1 MQTFRFVE
9 EPNGVKEPK
18 PSFLKKLRKTVI
30 YLFLAVLVILL
41 GLLSLLFIY
50 EDEVKAAVISEL
62 NKHLKAEIKIA
73 PENIDL
79 TIIKTFPDCSIQ
91 FKNLLMYEAL
101 PVKKRDTLMFAK
113 QLNLHFSMKDLW
125 NKKYNIQKIRLN
137 GAVIKLQVL
146 KSGQPNYIFWQSDT
160 TAKQQPDQGL
170 AFALDA
176 VKLQDCRLSYKDHQS
191 RFKTTL
197 NVSSLS
203 FKGNFN
209 ATDFDINST
218 GKLLV
223 HELIH
228 ENTNFLSGK
237 SCEFSV
243 ELDAKGDNYTFRK
256 TRINLNQ
263 LAFELKGG
271 FVFKDQLKK
280 LDVSFTAP
288 KLDIVSILSLLPEKF
303 KKDIHDYESA
313 GSFYAN
319 GNVNYTPET
328 SFAIQSDFGIRNG
341 NITYVPNSTTASQV
355 NLDGQLRVNK
365 NSSRLDLK
373 TIHLNLKEDELN
385 GSCSISDFSEP
396 YIQTTIQARVNLAN
410 LQAFLAI
417 DTINTMKGNLKLDAK
432 AEGRLED
439 LKKQA
444 FSSKVNLELNA
455 LVSNLEVGFK
465 NDEHIFAVENCQV
478 IAAERDIEVKDLKLK
493 RGSSDILL
501 NGKLPGFFNYLAEE
515 NAPLTISGNL
525 VSNYLKLEDFMVKYK
540 SSGGEAPLIPKNM
553 RFQLNADISRF
564 SYAKFEAQA
573 VKGEI
578 EIKNQKAIVSDMRL
592 QTMGGEAVIDAF
604 ADNSKHQLE
613 VVLQSKLK
621 NINISSLFLQLNNF
635 GQSTLQDKNIK
646 GFASADIE
654 FSGSWSNQLEA
665 DLSSLHSVCNLTIER
680 GELIDFKPLLSL
692 SRFVEIS
699 DLQRIKFADL
709 QSNIRIANNVITFPK
724 TSLKNSALDIDFWGT
739 HSFNNDI
746 DYHIQLLISDLLA
759 KKRKNK
765 DEEFGPVENDR
776 ENRRSA
782 FILMTGTVDKPV
794 LKYDRKGMKEKV
806 KADIKEEKQ
815 TIKQVLKEELGLFKK
830 DTTVK
835 KAKKSDQ
842 YFELEKPGNNPPK
855 KALEP
860 KKKEEEDF

>member
-1 MQTFRFVE
+1 MYIF
-9 EPNGVKEPK
+9 
-18 PSFLKKLRKTVI
+18 
-30 YLFLAVLVILL
+30 VILVLAFL

-50 EDEVKAAVISEL
+50 EDEVKAAVVSEL
-62 NKHLKAEIKIA
+62 NKHLKSEIKIA

-101 PVKKRDTLMFAK
+101 PVKKRDTLLFAK
-113 QLNLHFSMKDLW
+113 QINLHFNVKDLW
-125 NKKYNIQKIRLN
+125 NKKYNVQKIRLT
-137 GAVIKLQVL
+137 GAVIKLQIL
-146 KSGQPNYIFWQSDT
+146 KNGQVNYNFWQKDT
-160 TAKQQPDQGL
+160 TAKEQQDQDL
-170 AFALDA
+170 AFALEL
-176 VKLQDCRLSYKDHQS
+176 VKLQDCRLSYKDYQS
-191 RFKTTL
+191 RFKTNLDIPT
-197 NVSSLS
+197 LS

-209 ATDFDINST
+209 AADFELNAT
-218 GKLLV
+218 GKLMI
-223 HELIH
+223 HELIR
-228 ENTNFLSGK
+228 ENTNFLK
-237 SCEFSV
+237 EKTCDFAL
-243 ELDAKGDNYTFRK
+243 ELDVKKDKYTFRK
-256 TRINLNQ
+256 TRISLNQ
-263 LAFELKGG
+263 LGFELNGG
-271 FVFKDQLKK
+271 FIFNGQLKK
-280 LDVSFTAP
+280 LDINFTAP
-288 KLDIVSILSLLPEKF
+288 KLDIVSILSLLPDPDSYRD
-303 KKDIHDYESA
+303 KKDIHDYESS
-313 GSFYAN
+313 GSFYAR

-328 SFAIQSDFGIRNG
+328 SFAVQSDFGIRNG
-341 NITYVPNSTTASQV
+341 NITYVPNSTTASRV
-355 NLDGQLRVNK
+355 NIDGQLRYNK
-365 NSSRLDLK
+365 TSSVLNLK

-385 GSCSISDFSEP
+385 GSCIITNFENP
-396 YIQTTIQARVNLAN
+396 HLNATVQANVNLAN

-417 DTINTMKGNLKLDAK
+417 DTLSTLKGNLNLDAK
-432 AEGRLED
+432 VVGLLED
-439 LKKQA
+439 LKKQT
-444 FSSKVNLELNA
+444 FSNKVKLELNA
-455 LVSNLEVGFK
+455 QVSNLEAVFK
-465 NDEHIFAVENCQV
+465 NDEQVFAVENCQV
-478 IAAERDIEVKDLKLK
+478 TAVERDIEVKDLKLK

-515 NAPLTISGNL
+515 NAPLIITGNL
-525 VSNYLKLEDFMVKYK
+525 VSNYIKLEDFMVKYK
-540 SSGGEAPLIPKNM
+540 SSGGETPIIPKNM
-553 RFQLNADISRF
+553 RFQLNAAISKF

-573 VKGEI
+573 VNGEI

-592 QTMGGEAVIDAF
+592 QTMGGEAFIDAF
-604 ADNSKHQLE
+604 ADNSGHRLD
-613 VVLQSKLK
+613 VVLQARLK

-646 GFASADIE
+646 GFASADLE
-654 FSGSWSNQLEA
+654 FSGSWNNQLDA
-665 DLSSLHSVCNLTIER
+665 DLSSLRSVCNLSIER

-699 DLQRIKFADL
+699 DLQRIKFANL
-709 QSNIRIANNVITFPK
+709 KSNIRIANSVITFPK

-806 KADIKEEKQ
+806 KADIREEKQ

-835 KAKKSDQ
+835 KVKKSDQ
-842 YFELEKPGNNPPK
+842 YFELEKSSNNPPK
-855 KALEP
+855 KTLEP